1 MVSCAL
7 HTRMSTAPT
16 PTQKELHRI
25 AVTGIIWKKDGNGT
39 RRYLITKRS
48 PTKKA
53 WPNKWTVPGG
63 GLETDD
69 YIHSEATYQNDES
82 PQWYNAVE
90 KTLRREILE
99 EVGIE
104 VDNIGYLLDVAFI
117 RPDGVACIVLSFY
130 CRYASGE
137 VVLDEDAT
145 AYAWITAAEVGKYEL
160 IQGIDHEIEL
170 VEERLA
176 KKP

>member
-1 MVSCAL
+1 MA
-7 HTRMSTAPT
+7 T
-16 PTQKELHRI
+16 PEPIHIDLHRI
-25 AVTGIIWKKDGNGT
+25 AITGIIWKLDEDGT

-63 GLETDD
+63 GLETTD
-69 YIHSEATYQNDES
+69 YMSTEATYQNTES

-90 KTLRREILE
+90 TTLRREIRE
-99 EVGIE
+99 EVGVE
-104 VDNIGYLLDVAFI
+104 VDNVQYLLDLAFI
-117 RPDGVACIVLSFY
+117 RPDGVPAIVLSFY
-130 CRYASGE
+130 CTYVSGE

-145 AYAWITAAEVGKYEL
+145 EFAWITAAEVGNYEL
-160 IQGIDHEIEL
+160 IQGIDHEIQM

-176 KKP
+176 AP

>member
-1 MVSCAL
+1 
-7 HTRMSTAPT
+7 MSATIIEPKE
-16 PTQKELHRI
+16 KELHRI
-25 AVTGIIWKKDGNGT
+25 AVTGIIWKKDVDGT

-69 YIHSEATYQNDES
+69 YIHSEATHQNDES

-99 EVGIE
+99 EVGVE
-104 VDNIGYLLDVAFI
+104 VDSIGYLLDVAFI

-130 CRYASGE
+130 CRYVSGE

-145 AYAWITAAEVGKYEL
+145 EYAWITAADVAKYEL
-160 IQGIDHEIEL
+160 IQGIDHEIDL
-170 VEERLA
+170 VEKCL
-176 KKP
+176 KKEK

>member
-1 MVSCAL
+1 
-7 HTRMSTAPT
+7 MSPAAEPVE
-16 PTQKELHRI
+16 KELHRI
-25 AVTGIIWKKDGNGT
+25 AVTGIIWKKDADGT

-63 GLETDD
+63 GMETDD
-69 YIHSEATYQNDES
+69 YIHSEATYANDES

-99 EVGIE
+99 EVGIK
-104 VDNIGYLLDVAFI
+104 VDDIQYLLDLTFV
-117 RPDGVACIVLSFY
+117 RPDGVACVVLSFY
-130 CRYASGE
+130 CRYVGGE
-137 VVLDEDAT
+137 VVLDADAT
-145 AYAWITAAEVGKYEL
+145 EYAWITATEVRKYEL

-176 KKP
+176 KSAH